1 MLSQILKAQVIYY
14 KMSSSIKDVKAYL
27 DTLTEDIKIWRTVTK
42 LNRDYVIKAMLTF
55 QDDKN
60 S

>member
-1 MLSQILKAQVIYY
+1 MPN
-14 KMSSSIKDVKAYL
+14 SIINVQNVKDYL